1 MQTSLDVLIGKIWNQ
16 AIQQNLSV
24 PLIQTQPGWNSFECE
39 GMPEPLVWGSIFC
52 FSNQSH

>member
-24 PLIQTQPGWNSFECE
+24 PLIQTQPGWNSLECE
-39 GMPEPLVWGSIFC
+39 GMPAP
-52 FSNQSH
+52 